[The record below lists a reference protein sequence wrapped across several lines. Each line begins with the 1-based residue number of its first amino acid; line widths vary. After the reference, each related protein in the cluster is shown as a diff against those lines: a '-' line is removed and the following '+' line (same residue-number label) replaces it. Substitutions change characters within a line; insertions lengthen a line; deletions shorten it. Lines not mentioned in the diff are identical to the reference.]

1 MAIFLYNPANLTYGL
16 FIGIGVLLF
25 LLVIIGGLQ
34 DDSGDFDTDAD
45 IDTETD
51 IDLSFL
57 PILGWMGIGKA
68 PLLIVLATDI
78 SLWGL
83 FGLILN
89 VLLGSL
95 IGQIPSGFLGTIV
108 FVGSLFTALFSGSL
122 IAKPIGKIFESFGE
136 DASSDRLIGC
146 IGTVTSA
153 RIPLETEGKIG
164 QVDVLDNARNLV
176 TISAAL
182 PNWATVI
189 PGRGQKVII
198 IDRQTKFYLVIAND
212 SSDRERWLGNST
224 KPRNS
229 H

>member
-1 MAIFLYNPANLTYGL
+1 MAIFLYDRANLTYCL
-16 FIGIGVLLF
+16 FLVMGVLLF
-25 LLVIIGGLQ
+25 LLVIVGGLQ

-57 PILGWMGIGKA
+57 PILGWLGIGKA
-68 PLLIVLATDI
+68 PLLIVLATDL

-83 FGLILN
+83 YGLILN
-89 VLLGSL
+89 VVLGSL
-95 IGQIPSGFLGTIV
+95 TRQIPSGFLGTVV
-108 FVGSLFTALFSGSL
+108 FVGSLFAALFSGSL

-176 TISAAL
+176 TISASL

-198 IDRQTKFYLVIAND
+198 IDRQPKFYLVITND
-212 SSDRERWLGNST
+212 SSDRERWLGNSS
-224 KPRNS
+224 KNKNS